1 MAQPIYKV
9 LQLRPSHAWYQLSQ
23 EEQGNLLAKVDEA
36 RGKVGG
42 KTIILCNS
50 GWCSDQW
57 QVWDVEQ
64 FPDLEAVQKHT
75 ALLNELNWFQYCES
89 VSLLGTE
96 WQPS

>member
-1 MAQPIYKV
+1 MQ
-9 LQLRPSHAWYQLSQ
+9 AWYQLSQ
-23 EEQGNLLAKVDEA
+23 EEQSNLLAKVDEA
-36 RGKVGG
+36 REKVGG
-42 KTIILCNS
+42 KMIIFCNS

-57 QVWDVEQ
+57 PSWGVEQ

-75 ALLNELNWFQYCES
+75 SLLNELNWFQYGES